1 MKLLYKPVSIL
12 VSVLGGMLATAI
24 FKKVWKSVAGE
35 EEAPH
40 PTDIRRGTG
49 EVLLAAAL
57 QGAIFSLVRAAVN
70 RGAAEGTRR
79 LTGYWPGEDSQAGQA
94 SEDSEAEQAKEA

>member
-12 VSVLGGMLATAI
+12 VSVLGGMLATTV
-24 FKKVWKSVAGE
+24 FKKVWKAVSGE
-35 EEAPH
+35 EEAPS
-40 PTDIRRGTG
+40 PTDIRHGFG
-49 EVLLAAAL
+49 EVLVAAAL

-94 SEDSEAEQAKEA
+94 KQEASAEKRT

>member
-1 MKLLYKPVSIL
+1 MKLLYKAVSIL

-24 FKKVWKSVAGE
+24 FNKLWKAVSGE
-35 EEAPH
+35 EEAPD
-40 PTDIRRGTG
+40 PTDVRRGFG
-49 EVLLAAAL
+49 EVLVAAAL

-79 LTGYWPGEDSQAGQA
+79 LTGYWPGEDS
-94 SEDSEAEQAKEA
+94 EADQAKEAATSGKRA